1 MQLGQAKTTACLVK
15 AIKGREATNFMT
27 KSDNHPGP
35 VRDAILNLQASK
47 IRAISREGMTR
58 DDIVPLWFG
67 EPNFPTPKFICDA
80 AAEALASGHTFYT
93 ENRGIPPLRSTLS
106 NYMSNLYGVD
116 VGEDWI
122 TTTVAAMNGIM
133 LVMEAIVDPGDNVV
147 IVEPLWPNCRETVAI
162 MGGEPRAVELDEEG
176 GKWHLDLE
184 KLFSAC
190 DERTRAIFINSPGNP
205 TGWVMSAEQQQ
216 AVLDFCRE
224 KRIWVLADEVYAR
237 LIFDRPYAPSFVE
250 IAEPEDPVIAFNSF
264 SKSWSMTGW
273 RLGWL
278 TAPPSM
284 GEVFEKLNE
293 YNISGP
299 TTFVQHAA
307 IVAIRDGE
315 SFVEETV
322 EGYRRGRDLVYQ
334 RLSGMD
340 RVRLAFPEA
349 AFYAFFRVDGITDSL
364 AFAREI
370 LDKTGVG
377 LAPGA
382 AFGESGEGYLRL
394 CFAATPDTLSDAL
407 DRLESLLG

>member
-1 MQLGQAKTTACLVK
+1 MTT
-15 AIKGREATNFMT
+15 
-27 KSDNHPGP
+27 SDNLPAP
-35 VRDAILNLQASK
+35 VRDAIHNLQASK
-47 IRAISREGMTR
+47 IRAISREGMNR
-58 DDIVPLWFG
+58 DDVLPLWFG

-80 AAEALASGHTFYT
+80 AAEALAAGHTFYT

-106 NYMSNLYGVD
+106 GYMSNLYGVD
-116 VGEDWI
+116 VAEDRI

-147 IVEPLWPNCRETVAI
+147 IVAPLWPNCRETVAI
-162 MGGEPRAVELDEEG
+162 MGGEPRAVDLVEVD
-176 GKWHLDLE
+176 GKWQLDLE
-184 KLFSAC
+184 RLFAAC
-190 DERTRAIFINSPGNP
+190 DERTRAIFVNSPGNP
-205 TGWVMSAEQQQ
+205 TGWVMSVEQQQ
-216 AVLDFCRE
+216 AVLEFCRK
-224 KRIWVLADEVYAR
+224 KRIWLLADEVYAR
-237 LIFDRPYAPSFVE
+237 LIFDRPYAPSFIE

-264 SKSWSMTGW
+264 SKSWAMTGW

-315 SFVEETV
+315 DFVKQTV
-322 EGYRRGRDLVYQ
+322 EGYRQGRDLVYQ

-340 RVRLAFPEA
+340 RVHLPFPEA
-349 AFYAFFRVDGITDSL
+349 AFYAFFRVDGVEDSL
-364 AFAREI
+364 ELARKI
-370 LDKTGVG
+370 LNETGVG

-382 AFGESGEGYLRL
+382 TFGQSGEGYLRL
-394 CFAATPDTLSDAL
+394 CFAATPDIFSSAM
-407 DRLESLLG
+407 DRLEPILS

>member
-1 MQLGQAKTTACLVK
+1 MTT
-15 AIKGREATNFMT
+15 
-27 KSDNHPGP
+27 SDNLPAP
-35 VRDAILNLQASK
+35 VRDAIHNLQASK
-47 IRAISREGMTR
+47 IRAISREGMNR
-58 DDIVPLWFG
+58 DDVLPLWFG

-80 AAEALASGHTFYT
+80 AAEALAAGHTFYT

-106 NYMSNLYGVD
+106 GYMSNLYGVD
-116 VGEDWI
+116 VAEDRI

-147 IVEPLWPNCRETVAI
+147 IVAPLWPNCRETVAI
-162 MGGEPRAVELDEEG
+162 MGGEPRAVDLVEVD
-176 GKWHLDLE
+176 GKWQLDLE
-184 KLFSAC
+184 RLFAAC
-190 DERTRAIFINSPGNP
+190 DERTRAIFVNSPGNP
-205 TGWVMSAEQQQ
+205 TGWVMSVEQQQ
-216 AVLDFCRE
+216 AVLEFCRK
-224 KRIWVLADEVYAR
+224 KRIWLLADEVYAR
-237 LIFDRPYAPSFVE
+237 LIFDRPYAPSFIE

-264 SKSWSMTGW
+264 SKSWAMTGW

-315 SFVEETV
+315 DFVKQTV
-322 EGYRRGRDLVYQ
+322 EGYRQGRDLVYQ

-340 RVRLAFPEA
+340 RVHLPFPEA
-349 AFYAFFRVDGITDSL
+349 AFYAFFRVDGVEDSL
-364 AFAREI
+364 ELARKI
-370 LDKTGVG
+370 LNETGVG

-382 AFGESGEGYLRL
+382 AFGQSGEGYLRL
-394 CFAATPDTLSDAL
+394 CFAATPDILSSAM
-407 DRLESLLG
+407 DRLEPILS

>member
-1 MQLGQAKTTACLVK
+1 MTT
-15 AIKGREATNFMT
+15 
-27 KSDNHPGP
+27 SDNLPAP
-35 VRDAILNLQASK
+35 VRDAIHNLQASK
-47 IRAISREGMTR
+47 IRAISREGMNR
-58 DDIVPLWFG
+58 DDVLPLWFG

-80 AAEALASGHTFYT
+80 AAEALAAGHTFYT

-106 NYMSNLYGVD
+106 GYMSNLYGVD
-116 VGEDWI
+116 VAEDRI

-147 IVEPLWPNCRETVAI
+147 IVAPLWPNCRETVAI
-162 MGGEPRAVELDEEG
+162 MGGEPRAVDLVEVD
-176 GKWHLDLE
+176 GKWQLDLE
-184 KLFSAC
+184 RLFAAC
-190 DERTRAIFINSPGNP
+190 DERTRAIFVNSPGNP
-205 TGWVMSAEQQQ
+205 TGWVMSVEQQQ
-216 AVLDFCRE
+216 AVLEFCRK
-224 KRIWVLADEVYAR
+224 KRIWLLADEVYAR
-237 LIFDRPYAPSFVE
+237 LIFDRPYAPSFIE

-264 SKSWSMTGW
+264 SKSWAMTGW

-315 SFVEETV
+315 DFVKQTV
-322 EGYRRGRDLVYQ
+322 EGYRQGRDLVYQ

-340 RVRLAFPEA
+340 RVHLPFPEA
-349 AFYAFFRVDGITDSL
+349 AFYAFFRVDGVEDSL
-364 AFAREI
+364 ELARKI
-370 LDKTGVG
+370 LNETGVG

-382 AFGESGEGYLRL
+382 AFGQSGEGYLRL
-394 CFAATPDTLSDAL
+394 CFAATPDIFSSAM
-407 DRLESLLG
+407 DRLEPILS

>member
-1 MQLGQAKTTACLVK
+1 MTT
-15 AIKGREATNFMT
+15 
-27 KSDNHPGP
+27 SDNLPAP
-35 VRDAILNLQASK
+35 VRDAIHNLQASK
-47 IRAISREGMTR
+47 IRAISREGMNR
-58 DDIVPLWFG
+58 DDVLPLWFG

-80 AAEALASGHTFYT
+80 AAEALAAGHTFYT

-106 NYMSNLYGVD
+106 GYMSNLYGVD
-116 VGEDWI
+116 VAEDRI

-147 IVEPLWPNCRETVAI
+147 IVAPLWPNCRETVAI
-162 MGGEPRAVELDEEG
+162 MGGEPRAVDLVEVD
-176 GKWHLDLE
+176 GKWQLDLE
-184 KLFSAC
+184 RLFAAC
-190 DERTRAIFINSPGNP
+190 DERTRAIFVNSPGNP
-205 TGWVMSAEQQQ
+205 TGWVMSVEQQQ
-216 AVLDFCRE
+216 AVLEFCRK
-224 KRIWVLADEVYAR
+224 KRIWLLADEVYAR
-237 LIFDRPYAPSFVE
+237 LIFDRPYAPSFIE

-264 SKSWSMTGW
+264 SKSWAMTGW

-315 SFVEETV
+315 DFVKQTV
-322 EGYRRGRDLVYQ
+322 EGYRQGRDLVYQ

-340 RVRLAFPEA
+340 RVHLPFPEA
-349 AFYAFFRVDGITDSL
+349 AFYAFFRVDGVEDSL
-364 AFAREI
+364 ELARKI
-370 LDKTGVG
+370 LNETGVG

-382 AFGESGEGYLRL
+382 AFGQSGEGYLRL
-394 CFAATPDTLSDAL
+394 RFAATPDILSSAM
-407 DRLESLLG
+407 DRLEPILS